1 MFHRR
6 GHIMS
11 TIASNATDVTVR
23 LARRED
29 FRQLAELAVLDSAA
43 LPQGELVVAETGG
56 RIVAALPLDGG
67 RPIADPFHRTAAL
80 VEVLE
85 LRARQLRPETRGAH
99 RAGLAERI
107 LRGTSQRPVL
117 RTP

>member
-1 MFHRR
+1 
-6 GHIMS
+6 MS
-11 TIASNATDVTVR
+11 AHAPHTSDVTVR
-23 LARRED
+23 QARPED
-29 FRQLAELAVLDSAA
+29 ARQLSELAALDSAA
-43 LPQGELVVAETGG
+43 LPQGDLVVAETGG

-67 RPIADPFHRTAAL
+67 RAIADPFHRTAAL

-85 LRARQLRPETRGAH
+85 LRARQMRPGTRGAH

>member
-1 MFHRR
+1 
-6 GHIMS
+6 MS
-11 TIASNATDVTVR
+11 THAPHTTDVTVR
-23 LARRED
+23 QARPTD
-29 FRQLAELAVLDSAA
+29 ARQLAELAVLDSAA
-43 LPQGELVVAETGG
+43 LPQGDLVVAQIGD

-80 VEVLE
+80 VQVLE